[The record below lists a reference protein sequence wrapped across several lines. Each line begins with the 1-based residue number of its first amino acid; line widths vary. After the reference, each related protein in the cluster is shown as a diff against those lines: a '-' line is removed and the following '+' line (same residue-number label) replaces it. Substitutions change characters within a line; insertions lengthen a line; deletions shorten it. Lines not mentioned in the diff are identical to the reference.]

1 MDAAELQAIID
12 RLNRELVELQQKNLT
27 LQSRIDQL
35 LAPAKSPDDL
45 ASALQRTVDR
55 LQTELA
61 SLSNPVSNFA
71 VKDFRLETA
80 ITVSMTELGTIEY
93 RLLQPG
99 TNVDPNAISKLTLSL
114 VPIEKQRPDGT
125 LSPLLFQ
132 PGRELSVVGMRED
145 LLQTFE
151 RNHIYTIGEFRSAV
165 MRAQVRSTL
174 IASEKTTQQELSTL
188 QARAELLLLAGMDRK
203 TADRLMTAGID
214 GLPALARWTP
224 EGLILILRDVEKA
237 QLTQWISA
245 AQAFTGITAPDPPQA
260 VVVVDTDPTGLLVRV
275 GTSGP
280 YSTIPYQRQLPPS
293 DQPLALGT
301 LRYQLR
307 EDGVGYAFTGWSTG
321 EVQTLAT
328 IRPTAS
334 VRATARFRVACYSLT
349 ASTVSPGGRL
359 ELAPA
364 IGGVAG
370 FPAHCYAPGTSVR
383 VTAVPEDGFRL
394 ESLTIVKQGTPRVL
408 AATETVV
415 VMDAPVV
422 ARAVFVERERVVGTG
437 LLPRSIGVS
446 PAPVGVLPAP
456 FGVSPESIGASPEPI
471 GASPTPRGVSP
482 APFGDSPEP
491 IRVWPAPIGD

>member
-1 MDAAELQAIID
+1 MIVTDDSRDLQSIID
-12 RLNRELVELQQKNLT
+12 RLTQELGELKQRNLA
-27 LQSRIDQL
+27 LQGGIEQL
-35 LAPAKSPDDL
+35 LAPASSPDDL

-80 ITVSMTELGTIEY
+80 ITVSITELGTVEY

-99 TNVDPNAISKLTLSL
+99 TNIDPNAISKLTLSL

-132 PGRELSVVGMRED
+132 PGRELAVVGMRED

-151 RNHIYTIGEFRSAV
+151 RNHIYTIGEFRSTV

-174 IASEKTTQQELSTL
+174 IASEKTTQQELSIL
-188 QARAELLLLAGMDRK
+188 QARAELLLLVGMDRAM
-203 TADRLMTAGID
+203 ADLLMAAGID
-214 GLPALARWTP
+214 GLPALARSTP
-224 EGLILILRDVEKA
+224 EGLMLLLANVEKTI
-237 QLTQWISA
+237 LTQWIAA
-245 AQAFTGITAPDPPQA
+245 AQAFTGIAATDPPHP
-260 VVVVDTDPTGLLVRV
+260 VVVVDTQPAGLLVRI

-280 YSTIPYQRQLPPS
+280 YSTVPYQRQLPPS
-293 DQPLALGT
+293 DQPLAIGT
-301 LRYQLR
+301 LRYQLK

-321 EVQTLAT
+321 EVLTETT

-334 VRATARFRVACYSLT
+334 VRATARFRVACYALT

-359 ELAPA
+359 ELSPST
-364 IGGVAG
+364 GGVAG
-370 FPAHCYAPGTSVR
+370 FPASCYPPGTSVR

-394 ESLTIVKQGTPRVL
+394 DSLTIVTRGTPRVV
-408 AATETVV
+408 TTMETAI

-422 ARAVFVERERVVGTG
+422 ARAVFVEG
-437 LLPRSIGVS
+437 
-446 PAPVGVLPAP
+446 
-456 FGVSPESIGASPEPI
+456 
-471 GASPTPRGVSP
+471 
-482 APFGDSPEP
+482 
-491 IRVWPAPIGD
+491 